1 MLNGEC
7 QNFDSTAKLGDKE
20 LFGHCKIFM
29 KARLFTIYE
38 VNWQIGH
45 SKWFNITKLFTI

>member
-1 MLNGEC
+1 MMNVKILTVQSNLVVR
-7 QNFDSTAKLGDKE
+7 NFLVIAKL
-20 LFGHCKIFM
+20 FI

-45 SKWFNITKLFTI
+45 GKWFNITNLVTI